1 MMFHLLLYTVVTI
14 NHTIYDFTPGL
25 KKTECI
31 GALLMA
37 LFINMALMAYR
48 T

>member
-25 KKTECI
+25 KKQSI